1 MRRSELP
8 LLFVLFVTIV
18 CLLSLLRSGSI
29 TQHSQIWQ
37 KEPDPRVKSQ
47 FYQWKQC
54 IEKNISS
61 IEEDAKQLW
70 GNFWKAVQLCEKLPF
85 MADLKIKDFHNGDEI
100 KRHIPSLQQKPSI
113 IVTLGIGQDTAA
125 ERALIKELPRESL
138 FYGADPMQEINEELY
153 SKFGTYF
160 PIAVGSESK
169 IFKAN
174 VLINDSYVDRNV
186 IHIEFIYFLT
196 QLVGHKVY
204 DDIWIDAEGA
214 EYEMFPYFYRGGAL
228 DQNGITLC
236 QFNLEVNQQ
245 ESLIRYDSRLWRQ
258 RIFSTQA
265 VEPWPLKKTIAS
277 KR

>member
-1 MRRSELP
+1 
-8 LLFVLFVTIV
+8 
-18 CLLSLLRSGSI
+18 
-29 TQHSQIWQ
+29 
-37 KEPDPRVKSQ
+37 
-47 FYQWKQC
+47 
-54 IEKNISS
+54 
-61 IEEDAKQLW
+61 
-70 GNFWKAVQLCEKLPF
+70 

-125 ERALIKELPRESL
+125 EQALIKELPRDSL

-174 VLINDSYVDRNV
+174 VLVNDSYVDRNV

-236 QFNLEVNQQ
+236 QFNLEMR
-245 ESLIRYDSRLWRQ
+245 EFSLPSFLLLRLPSVFVFLLSLFLFFHYGISFIVLSLLFYDP
-258 RIFSTQA
+258 ST
-265 VEPWPLKKTIAS
+265 
-277 KR
+277 